1 MTRRAIVVGAGG
13 ALGAAMLEHALGA
26 GLFTQVVVLADEP
39 IAPALRGFVAV
50 DRARLEAGGVR
61 ADTAFVVFDRVR
73 GMRGREDAFHRPD
86 PLALPTLAQM
96 LHNRCGVVRLLL
108 VLPHAPALLP
118 QALKVGLASLDEQAV
133 AAAGF
138 EQLVILRPSQAAAGE
153 AQRSLP
159 QRVAQGMLAQLRW
172 MIPQREQ
179 PVRPGKIAAL
189 AVEIAR
195 ALPRTSAG
203 TRVAP
208 PELVWQAAQP
218 QQDVGALVQ
227 GWLEGALADN
237 RAH

>member
-13 ALGAAMLEHALGA
+13 ALGAAVLEHTLGC
-26 GLFTQVVVLADEP
+26 GVFSQVVVLADEP
-39 IAPALRGFVAV
+39 IAAALRGFVAV
-50 DRARLEAGGVR
+50 DRAALERGGVR
-61 ADTAFVVFDRVR
+61 ADTAFVVFDRAR
-73 GMRGREDAFHRPD
+73 GLRGREDAFHRPD
-86 PLALPTLAQM
+86 PLALPTLAQL
-96 LHNRCGVVRLLL
+96 LHTRCGVVRLLL

-118 QALKVGLASLDEQAV
+118 QALKAGLASLDEQAV

-138 EQLVILRPSQAAAGE
+138 EQLVILRPSQEAARE

-159 QRVAQGMLAQLRW
+159 QRVALGMLAQLRW

-195 ALPRTSAG
+195 ALPRVGAG

-208 PELVWQAAQP
+208 PELAWQAAQP

-227 GWLEGALADN
+227 AWLAGALADN
-237 RAH
+237 PAR